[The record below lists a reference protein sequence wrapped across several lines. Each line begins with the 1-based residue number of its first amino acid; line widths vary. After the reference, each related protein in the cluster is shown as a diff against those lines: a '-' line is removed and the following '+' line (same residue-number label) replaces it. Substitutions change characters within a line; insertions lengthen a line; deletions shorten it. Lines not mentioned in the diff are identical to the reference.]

1 MNPSNVNWSP
11 IILNK
16 SLTFHDSYTNV
27 NQGITSDTINMS
39 ECPQYVIEM
48 DNPLSHPMPLYVML
62 SRHYTQY
69 SQLLGDDNQ
78 RVLVCIQLFELSEP
92 KLVVKTSDA
101 LSSVKKDIA
110 YTNVPYSLGKV
121 SVPPGHHIY
130 SAVVLTLKETPA
142 NNKRFD
148 FTIQFRYHSSV
159 QGVVKQ
165 IGDYPQY
172 HFVTRVG
179 GEWKGRNAC
188 GRMSQGGFEN
198 NPMYFFTLVQNTS
211 IHLRL
216 EAICNETIGLN
227 LRLWKKQDILT
238 GEYCLTSSV
247 ANSGDYRQGACC
259 LQTVLSPGD
268 YVAVA
273 STYPFCR

>member
-1 MNPSNVNWSP
+1 MNWSP

-16 SLTFHDSYTNV
+16 SLTFHNSYTNIY
-27 NQGITSDTINMS
+27 QGITSDTINMS

-69 SQLLGDDNQ
+69 SQLLGDENQ
-78 RVLVCIQLFELSEP
+78 RILVCIQLFELNEP
-92 KLVVKTSDA
+92 KLVVKNSDA
-101 LSSVKKDIA
+101 LSSVKKEIT
-110 YTNVPYSLGKV
+110 YTNVPYSLCKV
-121 SVPPGHHIY
+121 SVPTGHHIY

-179 GEWKGRNAC
+179 GEWKGVNAC
-188 GRMSQGGFEN
+188 GRISHGSYEK
-198 NPMYFFTLVQNTS
+198 NPMYFFTLFQNVA
-211 IHLRL
+211 INLRL
-216 EAICNETIGLN
+216 ESIHNETIGLN
-227 LRLWKKQDILT
+227 LRLWKKEDVLN
-238 GEYCLTSSV
+238 GEYRISTSI
-247 ANSGDYRQGACC
+247 ANSGDYRQGVCC
-259 LQTVLSPGD
+259 LQTMLLAGE

-273 STYPFCR
+273 STYPF